1 MTSTIAPPEEPRP
14 LGMLA
19 AAKYLA
25 FHLRSY
31 GRAAARTRGE
41 ASADWRTPDAVSVLY
56 DGMRQP
62 VFDRRDTL
70 SWDEV
75 LYGQAPPGTT
85 VLVADRLAHGSYR
98 VPREVNLTR
107 LKAHVGHYTDP
118 GDRVVEFG
126 CGDGRNLIYLQRAF
140 PDRDFVGLELSGVS
154 CALARRL
161 AERFD
166 AKVTFHEADVTA
178 ALPAALPPRSA
189 AMAYSCHALEQ
200 MPRIFARALANMA
213 TVSSNAI
220 ILLEPV
226 PELWPWSMRGLVSRL
241 RVRAID
247 RMRGLTD
254 AAARLAG
261 GGDWTVVT
269 ARRLGY
275 GSNPLNETCEIVL
288 RRTASVPA
296 G

>member
-1 MTSTIAPPEEPRP
+1 MTSTIAPPVQPQP

-31 GRAAARTRGE
+31 GRRAARPRSG
-41 ASADWRTPDAVSVLY
+41 AAADWRTPDAVSVLY

-85 VLVADRLAHGSYR
+85 VLVADRLAYGSYR
-98 VPREVNLTR
+98 VPRDVNLTR
-107 LKAHVGHYTDP
+107 LTAHVGSSTDP
-118 GDRVVEFG
+118 GDTVVEFG

-140 PDRDFVGLELSGVS
+140 PDREFVGLELSEVS

-166 AKVTFHEADVTA
+166 ADVTIHEADVTA
-178 ALPAALPPRSA
+178 ALPAALPPQSA
-189 AMAYSCHALEQ
+189 ALAYSCHALEQ

-213 TVSSNAI
+213 LVSRNAI
-220 ILLEPV
+220 VLLEPV
-226 PELWPWSMRGLVSRL
+226 PELWPWNLRGLVSRL

-247 RMRGLTD
+247 RMRGLTV

-261 GGDWTVVT
+261 SGEWTVVS

-288 RRTASVPA
+288 RRRAFAPA